1 MLMEATQRDNAFDLG
16 GLNMNIVKEIH
27 FNREVKVFQNR
38 PKNLFSMLEESVQ
51 NYPDQEAL
59 VKDGIR
65 LTYKVMKDRVEKIAG
80 HLQKSMGVKKGDRI
94 ALLLGNSIEFSLLVF
109 ACAKLGVIVVPLNT
123 RLKEKELTFMLEQ
136 SGSKILFVDD
146 EFLHKVEAMRDED
159 SITGVQYFF
168 LVGNQIPKRKDYL
181 PYEILEQTTTV
192 EDVEVLE
199 DDPLFIMYTSGT
211 TGLPKGAVGS
221 HLGAIHS
228 SMNYEMV
235 LHTNHKAK
243 TLIAVPLFHVTGLIG
258 QLFHMVR
265 VGGTSVIMRR
275 YQTEEFIQLTAEE
288 QVSFL
293 FNVPTIYIMMMSHPN
308 FSLYSYP
315 NVNCIAYG
323 GAPMSSETIYK
334 LKKYFPNA
342 YLQNAYGAT
351 ETSSPATIMPRLYN
365 EEKTSS
371 VGLPVPVGEM
381 MVVNEEDE
389 PCAPGEVG
397 ELLIKGPMI
406 IEGYWNNETANQATF
421 LNGYWRSGDMAKI
434 DKESFVYIVDRKK
447 DLINR
452 GGEKIFSIEVEN
464 VLYNHPKVLE
474 AAVVGVPDE
483 LFGEVVKAVIVPKE
497 GEILDEQE
505 IRDFVAERL
514 ANYKV
519 PKLIEFV
526 SELPRNPGG
535 KVLKNVLRN
544 LQTK

>member
-1 MLMEATQRDNAFDLG
+1 
-16 GLNMNIVKEIH
+16 MNIVKEIH

-51 NYPDQEAL
+51 NYSDQEAL
-59 VKDGIR
+59 VMDGRR

-109 ACAKLGVIVVPLNT
+109 ACAKLGAIVVPLNT

-146 EFLHKVEAMRDED
+146 EFLQKVEGMRDED
-159 SITGVQYFF
+159 SIQGVQYFF

-192 EDVEVLE
+192 EDVEVSE

-228 SMNYEMV
+228 SMNYELV

-288 QVSFL
+288 KVSFL

-406 IEGYWNNETANQATF
+406 VEGYWNNETANHASF

-497 GEILDEQE
+497 GEILEEKE
-505 IRDFVAERL
+505 IKDFVAEIL

-535 KVLKNVLRN
+535 KVLKNLLRN